1 MKKDIVEQ
9 LIIALNKANETPS
22 YKEIVTRLFNNLK
35 KDSEEDY
42 KDFKEHVD
50 EKCDCNCSIKAYYEV
65 FDNLTDDELK
75 EIIKENNIT
84 KDMFENFDKILCD
97 KYISNSYGIKK
108 LMRNTS
114 KRMRDIFNAVRE
126 DKPLEDKSL
135 EDMTK
140 EELID
145 IIKRINH

>member
-1 MKKDIVEQ
+1 MNENIIEQIIEVLGKAEKAKK
-9 LIIALNKANETPS
+9 APS
-22 YKEIVTRLFNNLK
+22 YKAIVTKLLNTLK
-35 KDSEEDY
+35 ADKEEDY
-42 KDFKEHVD
+42 KNFKEHVD
-50 EKCDCNCSIKAYYEV
+50 NECDCNCSIKAYYEV

-97 KYISNSYGIKK
+97 KYISNNAGIKG
-108 LMRNTS
+108 LMRNTN
-114 KRMRDIFNAVRE
+114 RRLQGIFNAARE
-126 DKPLEDKSL
+126 DKAL

-145 IIKRINH
+145 KIKRMNQ